1 MTGDVARAVLQL
13 TRATGNAGPQRL
25 ALLAAIGTHGSIA
38 AAAKA
43 TGVSYKGAWDAVQAL
58 NNLFERPLV
67 EAQPG
72 GRSGGAARVTAA
84 GKTVLAAY
92 RAIEDELA
100 QLIARL
106 DSVLAQGDGSAGSI
120 WRLGLKTSA
129 RNAFRGI
136 VRAVMPGAV
145 NAEVALDIGGGI
157 VLTAIVTC
165 DSVADLELVPGREAL
180 ALIKSSFV
188 ILAPGTE
195 PLRTSARNCLSGIVV
210 RHDRGAVNDE
220 IVLDLGHGKTLTAI
234 VTRESGESLD
244 FAVGAPAQALIKASH
259 VILATD

>member
-1 MTGDVARAVLQL
+1 MTETMRATLQL
-13 TRATGNAGPQRL
+13 TRASGNAGPQRL
-25 ALLAAIGTHGSIA
+25 ALLAAIGAHGSIA
-38 AAAKA
+38 AAAKHA
-43 TGVSYKGAWDAVQAL
+43 GISYKGAWDAVQAL
-58 NNLFERPLV
+58 NNLFEQPLV

-72 GRSGGAARVTAA
+72 GHGGGTARVTAA
-84 GKTVLAAY
+84 GETVLAAY
-92 RAIEDELA
+92 AAIEGELA
-100 QLIARL
+100 LAIRRL
-106 DSVLAQGDGSAGSI
+106 DSVLTQGQNPAGSL

-136 VRAVMPGAV
+136 VRSVTPGAV

-157 VLTAIVTC
+157 NLIAILTR
-165 DSVADLELVPGREAL
+165 DSVADLDLAPGREAL

-188 ILAPGTE
+188 ILAPGAE
-195 PLRTSARNCLSGIVV
+195 PLRTSARNCLRGTVI
-210 RHDRGAVNDE
+210 RHEQGAVNDE

-234 VTRESGESLD
+234 VTRESGESLE